1 MSSLDKLAGQLVE
14 KGGSDLHIAAG
25 SPPMM
30 RIDGDLLPCG
40 EEQLTAEFKSENPLQ
55 AIPLR
60 ESTADSGQTRL
71 PQNLTLLPSCIAE
84 SSS

>member
-40 EEQLTAEFKSENPLQ
+40 AEQL
-55 AIPLR
+55 
-60 ESTADSGQTRL
+60 G
-71 PQNLTLLPSCIAE
+71 
-84 SSS
+84 